1 MLKPTKKYKPRHR
14 RQKMPQTAQKLE
26 KLYLVSEAAELV
38 RVSPWTIWAKLKNGE
53 LLRTKVGG
61 RTVIR
66 ESELQKL
73 IVDQPVGAR

>member
-1 MLKPTKKYKPRHR
+1 MLKPTTKYKPRHR
-14 RQKMPQTAQKLE
+14 RQKMAQTAQKLE
-26 KLYLVSEAAELV
+26 KLYLVNEAAELV

>member
-14 RQKMPQTAQKLE
+14 RQKMAQTAQKLE
-26 KLYLVSEAAELV
+26 KLYLVNEAAELV